1 MTATTNRYRKTFG
14 LGGFASAFVLAAALA
29 ACAPVHSDGP
39 DQVHANNPSVTYNY
53 QTDQELLQAMQKAAT
68 YCSQY
73 QTTMAKSGPITSNG
87 DGTSTVAFECV
98 PVTPPQPAVATAPR
112 PALPMTY
119 TYYNAQEL
127 LRASDQAELTC
138 MNMGK
143 RSAATITANP
153 DGSKTASFRCVL

>member
-1 MTATTNRYRKTFG
+1 MTTNTEISRNTLR
-14 LGGFASAFVLAAALA
+14 LGGFGSAIVLAAALA

-53 QTDQELLQAMQKAAT
+53 QTDEELLQAMQKAAT

-98 PVTPPQPAVATAPR
+98 PVTPPQAVAAAPR